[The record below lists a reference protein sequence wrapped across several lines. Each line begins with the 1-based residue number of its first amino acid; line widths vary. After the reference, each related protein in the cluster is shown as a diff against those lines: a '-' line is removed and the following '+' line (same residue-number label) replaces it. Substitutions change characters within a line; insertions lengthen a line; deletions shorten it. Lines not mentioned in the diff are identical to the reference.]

1 MKTPVTLLTG
11 YLGSGKTTL
20 LSRLLVHPEMGE
32 TAVIVNELGE
42 VAIDHHLLRRV
53 DERTVVLGNGCVCCT
68 LRGDLADELRDLLS
82 RRDRGEIPGFGRVVV
97 ETTGLADP
105 APILYTLLADP
116 VVKHHFEL
124 ERVIT
129 TVDAQ
134 HGLRGEESLKQA
146 AVADRL
152 VVTKADLADPAR
164 VTGALGR
171 LNPGAEILEATLG
184 DLSPDRL
191 FGGAERDPRE
201 LVYDE
206 TPAHGGDVR
215 AVCLTFDEQIDWTAF
230 GIWLTMLLQAR
241 GSDVLRVKG
250 LLDVGGDGP
259 LVINGVQH
267 VVHPP
272 EHLPEWPDDDR
283 RSRIV
288 FIGRG
293 FSRAELEGS
302 LAAFNRAARGG

>member
-1 MKTPVTLLTG
+1 VKTRVALLTG
-11 YLGSGKTTL
+11 ALGSGKTTL
-20 LSRLLVHPEMGE
+20 LSQLLAHPEMGE

-82 RRDRGEIPGFGRVVV
+82 RRDRREIPAFGRVVV

-105 APILYTLLADP
+105 APILYTLLTDP

-124 ERVIT
+124 EQVVT

-152 VVTKADLADPAR
+152 VVTKSDLADPAGVSEELR
-164 VTGALGR
+164 R
-171 LNPGAEILEATLG
+171 LNPGADLLEAVLG
-184 DLSPDRL
+184 DLSPSEL
-191 FGGAERDPRE
+191 FDGAERDPRDV
-201 LVYDE
+201 VYDE
-206 TPAHGGDVR
+206 SHAHPDDVR
-215 AVCLTFDEQIDWTAF
+215 AFCLTFEEPLDWTAF

-241 GSDVLRVKG
+241 GANVLRVKG
-250 LLDVGGDGP
+250 LLNVGGEGP
-259 LVINGVQH
+259 LLINGVQH

-272 EHLPEWPDDDR
+272 EHLPAWPDEDR
-283 RSRIV
+283 SSRIV

-293 FSRAELEGS
+293 IEREALTAS
-302 LAAFNRAARGG
+302 LAAFDHAAHR

>member
-1 MKTPVTLLTG
+1 
-11 YLGSGKTTL
+11 
-20 LSRLLVHPEMGE
+20 
-32 TAVIVNELGE
+32 
-42 VAIDHHLLRRV
+42 V

-82 RRDRGEIPGFGRVVV
+82 RRDRGEIPEFGRVVV

-124 ERVIT
+124 ERVVT

-146 AVADRL
+146 VVADRL
-152 VVTKADLADPAR
+152 VVTKTDLADPGDVER
-164 VTGALGR
+164 ELRR
-171 LNPGAEILEATLG
+171 LNPGAEILEAALG
-184 DLSPDRL
+184 NLTPHQL
-191 FGGAERDPRE
+191 FDGVEPDPRA

-206 TPAHGGDVR
+206 TPGHDHDVR
-215 AVCLTFDEQIDWTAF
+215 AVCLTLDQQVDWTAF
-230 GIWLTMLLQAR
+230 GVWLTMLLQAR

-250 LLDVGGDGP
+250 LVDVGGEGP
-259 LVINGVQH
+259 LLINGVQH

-272 EHLPEWPDDDR
+272 EHLPAWPDDDR

-293 FSRAELEGS
+293 FSRDELERS
-302 LAAFNRAARGG
+302 LAAFNRAAT